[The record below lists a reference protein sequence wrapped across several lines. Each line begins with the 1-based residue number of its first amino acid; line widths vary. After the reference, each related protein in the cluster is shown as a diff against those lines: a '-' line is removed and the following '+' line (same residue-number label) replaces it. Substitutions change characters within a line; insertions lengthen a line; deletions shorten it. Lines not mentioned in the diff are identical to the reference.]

1 MALTRAEAV
10 AHLAVAL
17 DTSERDEIFR
27 LARVLAGRVGTVKV
41 GLEAFTA
48 HGPELVREVRAL
60 GAPVF
65 LDLKLHDIPN
75 TVERAARNAARL
87 GAAMLT
93 VHASGGEAMLR
104 AAVAGAA
111 EAERPPAVLAVTV
124 LTSLDDAALDGL
136 GIPGGAAGRV
146 RAWAEMARRAGCGG
160 VVCSP
165 HEAAALRAA
174 LGAGFLLVTP
184 GVRPAGRRRRGP
196 APRRDAPGRGG
207 GGRRHPRRRAPDHR
221 SGRPGGGRRGDPRR
235 ALRAVGVNALAL

>member
-27 LARVLAGRVGTVKV
+27 LARLLAGRVGTVKV

-48 HGPELVREVRAL
+48 HGPALVRDVRDL
-60 GAPVF
+60 GVPVF

-87 GAAMLT
+87 GAALLT

-111 EAERPPAVLAVTV
+111 DAESPPVVLAVTV
-124 LTSLDDAALDGL
+124 LTSLDDAALAGL
-136 GIPGGAAGRV
+136 GVPGGAAGRV
-146 RAWAEMARRAGCGG
+146 RAWASMAQRAGCGG

-165 HEAAALRAA
+165 QEAAALRAV

-184 GVRPAGRRRRGP
+184 GIRPAGADSADQRRV
-196 APRRDAPGRGG
+196 ATPRAAVEAGADILVVGR
-207 GGRRHPRRRAPDHR
+207 PITQAPDPAAAAEAILAEL
-221 SGRPGGGRRGDPRR
+221 GR
-235 ALRAVGVNALAL
+235 

>member
-48 HGPELVREVRAL
+48 HGPEMVREVRAL

-184 GVRPAGRRRRGP
+184 GVRPAGAVGADQRRV
-196 APRRDAPGRGG
+196 ATPRAAVEAGADILVV
-207 GGRRHPRRRAPDHR
+207 
-221 SGRPGGGRRGDPRR
+221 GRPITGAGDP
-235 ALRAVGVNALAL
+235 AAAAEAILAEICAP

>member
-184 GVRPAGRRRRGP
+184 GVRPAGAAGADQRRV
-196 APRRDAPGRGG
+196 ATPRAAVEAGADILVV
-207 GGRRHPRRRAPDHR
+207 
-221 SGRPGGGRRGDPRR
+221 GRPITGAGDP
-235 ALRAVGVNALAL
+235 AAAAEAILAEICAP